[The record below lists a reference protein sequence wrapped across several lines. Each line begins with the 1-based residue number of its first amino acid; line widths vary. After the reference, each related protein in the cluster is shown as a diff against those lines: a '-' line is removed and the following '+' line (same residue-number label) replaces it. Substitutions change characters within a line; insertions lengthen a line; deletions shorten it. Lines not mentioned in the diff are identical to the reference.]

1 MEVSMAILG
10 QSRPRRRSFVAV
22 AALGV
27 VAILGAPLGA
37 ALAESPSPA
46 NGSPIAGTGNITL
59 RIGTSQKWS
68 TLNPFLALLGN
79 DNQITSIN
87 YDLLTEI
94 GPDLKPAPGLAESWT
109 HSDDGLTWTFKIRQ
123 GAVWQDGQPVTAAD
137 VAFTYN
143 YIHDSFSYKDGSFG
157 LGLFRDNLVGV
168 TSITAPDAQTVILKM
183 DKPAVTI
190 LSAAIPILPQHI
202 WKDVTYEAA
211 SGASKDV
218 APFDNASMVGSG
230 PFHLVQEVK
239 DQYVRFAANKQFWGG
254 APKIDQLIIQYF
266 PDPGPMVEA
275 LKNGQIDM
283 IDSVPTTEF
292 AALSATPGIATVRGT
307 PIAFY
312 ELGMNSWIPQE
323 GQTKS
328 IATEGSRGN
337 PWLTRV
343 DVRQALF
350 HAVNKASIVKTAL
363 LDNALPGDSILPPGY
378 PYHWSPSP
386 TELID
391 FDPAK
396 TRSMLEVL
404 GFKDTDSNGVLNVP
418 ASQTSFDPKGA
429 GKDLVLRLYIRKGH
443 PEELTAGQIIQDG
456 FKQGGV
462 GVNLQVVEESPF
474 LANSTFP
481 SATNADSDLYL
492 WGWSGG
498 YGPEPDFTLGRV
510 ATSSQINAWQDAN
523 YSNPDFDALY
533 AQQHAQ
539 LDPAQRSA
547 TVQQMQK
554 LFYTAGSYAVLWY
567 PYRLQAYRSD
577 RWQGIKTFP
586 PDGGAVFSLIAY
598 GPNNTLLTTEPKS
611 AAGSATTPTNTTSP
625 SGGAATIVVVGL
637 IIFLVAIAGAFLLY
651 RRRSRPELG
660 D

>member
-1 MEVSMAILG
+1 MATLA
-10 QSRPRRRSFVAV
+10 QPRPRHRRSLIAV
-22 AALGV
+22 VGLAVL
-27 VAILGAPLGA
+27 AILGAPLGT
-37 ALAESPSPA
+37 ALADSPSPA
-46 NGSPIAGTGNITL
+46 NGSPDAGTGGVTL

-79 DNQITSIN
+79 DNWITSIN

-94 GPDLKPAPGLAESWT
+94 GPDLQPAPGLAESWT

-123 GAVWQDGQPVTAAD
+123 GAVWHDGQPITAAD

-143 YIHDSFSYKDGSFG
+143 YIRDSFTYKDGSFG

-168 TSITAPDAQTVILKM
+168 TSIKAPDAQTVVMTM

-190 LSAAIPILPQHI
+190 LSAAIPILPEHV
-202 WKDVTYEAA
+202 WKDVSYEAA
-211 SGASKDV
+211 GGASKDV

-230 PFHLVQEVK
+230 PFHLAQEVK
-239 DQYVRFAANKQFWGG
+239 DQYVRFTANKQFWGG
-254 APKIDQLIIQYF
+254 APKIDQLILQYF

-292 AALSATPGIATVRGT
+292 AALSTTPGVTTVKGT

-312 ELGMNSWIPQE
+312 ELGMNSWIPKE

-328 IATEGSRGN
+328 VETEGSRGN

-350 HAVNKASIVKTAL
+350 HAVDKASIVKTAL
-363 LDNALPGDSILPPGY
+363 LGNALPGDSILPPGY
-378 PYHWSPSP
+378 PFHWSPSAS
-386 TELID
+386 EAFD

-396 TRSMLEVL
+396 TKSMLEAI
-404 GFKDTDSNGVLNVP
+404 GFKDTDGNGILNVP
-418 ASQTSFDPKGA
+418 ATETTFDPKGA

-443 PEELTAGQIIQDG
+443 PEELTAGQIMVDG

-510 ATSSQINAWQDAN
+510 AESSQINAWQDAN
-523 YSNPDFDALY
+523 FSNPEYDAMY
-533 AQQHAQ
+533 ADQHGQ
-539 LDPAQRSA
+539 LDA
-547 TVQQMQK
+547 TKRGVTIQKMQQ
-554 LFYTAGSYAVLWY
+554 LFYTSGSYSVLWY

-586 PDGGAVFSLIAY
+586 PEGGALVSLIAY
-598 GPNNTLLTTEPKS
+598 GPQNTLLTVEPKS
-611 AAGSATTPTNTTSP
+611 AGGTGSAS
-625 SGGAATIVVVGL
+625 SGGAGTVVVVA
-637 IIFLVAIAGAFLLY
+637 LVILALVIVGSILFY

>member
-1 MEVSMAILG
+1 MAILG
-10 QSRPRRRSFVAV
+10 QSRPRHGRSFIAV
-22 AALGV
+22 VALGI
-27 VAILGAPLGA
+27 VAILGAPLGS
-37 ALAESPSPA
+37 ALADSPSPA
-46 NGSPIAGTGNITL
+46 IGSPATGTGNVTL

-123 GAVWQDGQPVTAAD
+123 GATWQDGQPVTAAD

-143 YIHDSFSYKDGSFG
+143 YIRDSFTYKDGSFG

-168 TSITAPDAQTVILKM
+168 TSITAPDAQTVVLVM

-202 WKDVTYEAA
+202 WKDVKYEAA

-292 AALSATPGIATVRGT
+292 AALSTTPGITTVRAT

-312 ELGMNSWIPQE
+312 ELGMNSWIPQA

-328 IATEGSRGN
+328 VASEGSLGN

-350 HAVNKASIVKTAL
+350 HAVDKASIVKTAL
-363 LDNALPGDSILPPGY
+363 LGNALPGDSILPPGY
-378 PYHWSPSP
+378 PYHWSPSAQ
-386 TELID
+386 ELID

-396 TRSMLEVL
+396 TRSMLEAL
-404 GFKDTDSNGVLNVP
+404 GFKDTDGNGILNVP
-418 ASQTSFDPKGA
+418 ATETSFDPKGA
-429 GKDLVLRLYIRKGH
+429 GKDLALRLYIRKGH
-443 PEELTAGQIIQDG
+443 PEELTAGQIIVDG

-498 YGPEPDFTLGRV
+498 YGPEPDYTLGRV
-510 ATSSQINAWQDAN
+510 ATTSQINAWQDAN

-533 AQQHAQ
+533 SQQHAQ
-539 LDPAQRSA
+539 LDSAQRAA

-577 RWQGIKTFP
+577 RWQGINTFP
-586 PDGGAVFSLIAY
+586 PDGGAIFSLIAY
-598 GPNNTLLTTEPKS
+598 GPYNTLLTAEPKP
-611 AAGSATTPTNTTSP
+611 AAGSSATPTNTTAP
-625 SGGAATIVVVGL
+625 TGGAGTIVVVGL
-637 IIFLVAIAGAFLLY
+637 IIFLVAIAGAILLY
-651 RRRSRPELG
+651 RRRSRPGLG

>member
-1 MEVSMAILG
+1 M
-10 QSRPRRRSFVAV
+10 
-22 AALGV
+22 
-27 VAILGAPLGA
+27 AILGAPLGT
-37 ALAESPSPA
+37 ALADSPSPA
-46 NGSPIAGTGNITL
+46 SGSSDAGTGGVTL

-79 DNQITSIN
+79 DNMITSIN

-94 GPDLKPAPGLAESWT
+94 GPDLQPGPGLAESWT

-123 GAVWQDGQPVTAAD
+123 GAVWHDGQPVTAAD

-143 YIHDSFSYKDGSFG
+143 YIRDSFTYKDGSFG
-157 LGLFRDNLVGV
+157 LGLFRDNLSGV
-168 TSITAPDAQTVILKM
+168 TSIKAPDAQTVILTM

-190 LSAAIPILPQHI
+190 LSAAIPILPEHI
-202 WKDVTYEAA
+202 WKDISYEAA
-211 SGASKDV
+211 GGASKDV

-230 PFHLVQEVK
+230 PWHLAQEVK
-239 DQYVRFAANKQFWGG
+239 DQYVRFTANKQFWGG
-254 APKIDQLIIQYF
+254 APKIDQMILQYF

-292 AALSATPGIATVRGT
+292 ASLSTTPGITTTSGT

-312 ELGMNSWIPQE
+312 ELGMNSWIPKE

-328 IATEGSRGN
+328 IATEGSLGN

-350 HAVNKASIVKTAL
+350 HAVDKASIVKTAL
-363 LDNALPGDSILPPGY
+363 LGNALPGDSILPPGY

-386 TELID
+386 QEAFD

-396 TRSMLEVL
+396 TRSMLEAIGL
-404 GFKDTDSNGVLNVP
+404 KDTDGNGILNVP
-418 ASQTSFDPKGA
+418 ASESSFDPKGA
-429 GKDLVLRLYIRKGH
+429 GKDLVLRLFIRKGH
-443 PEELTAGQIIQDG
+443 PEELTAGQIMQDG
-456 FKQGGV
+456 FKAGGV
-462 GVNLQVVEESPF
+462 GINLQVVEESPL

-498 YGPEPDFTLGRV
+498 YGPEPDYTLGRV
-510 ATSSQINAWQDAN
+510 AESSQINAWQDAN
-523 YSNPDFDALY
+523 WSNPEYDALY
-533 AQQHAQ
+533 AEQHAQ
-539 LDPAQRSA
+539 LDPAKRA
-547 TVQQMQK
+547 ETVQKMQK
-554 LFYTAGSYAVLWY
+554 LFYTDGAYSVLWY
-567 PYRLQAYRSD
+567 PNRLQAYRSD
-577 RWQGIKTFP
+577 RWQGIKKFP
-586 PDGGAVFSLIAY
+586 PEGGAIMSLIAY
-598 GPNNTLLTTEPKS
+598 GQQNTLLTIEPT
-611 AAGSATTPTNTTSP
+611 SATGSP
-625 SGGAATIVVVGL
+625 GSQSSGGAGTIVVVGL
-637 IIFLVAIAGAFLLY
+637 VILVVVIAGSFLLY